1 MDARHTV
8 FIHEPLELYNFP
20 YDCQRLPIQVTSL
33 LHTGEM
39 VFVPLKHE
47 ISSGERPDPV
57 VCLAHDI
64 QVRRFFVRVVR
75 PSLRLIVL
83 PARLMPVHVN
93 VCVSSG

>member
-8 FIHEPLELYNFP
+8 FVHEPLELYNFP

-47 ISSGERPDPV
+47 ISSKERPDPV

-64 QVRRFFVRVVR
+64 QVRRFLSSGLRA
-75 PSLRLIVL
+75 SLRLIVL
-83 PARLMPVHVN
+83 PARLMPVYA
-93 VCVSSG
+93 